1 MSKQGNA
8 TPSGLALQRGRF
20 SDGGG
25 SFTVRASSDQAPD
38 SFQVYTNTNPA
49 DIVLIVSGL
58 NSGNL
63 RATWGDDWRSLSE
76 EWKGWFKNQAF
87 LVFYNGPAPALGK
100 VRFCD
105 G

>member
-8 TPSGLALQRGRF
+8 TRSGPALERGSF
-20 SDGGG
+20 SGGG
-25 SFTVRASSDQAPD
+25 VFTVRASSVPAPD
-38 SFQVYTNTNPA
+38 SFQVYANADPA

-63 RATWGDDWRSLSE
+63 RATWGDDWRSLNE
-76 EWKGWFKNQAF
+76 EWKGWFKSQAF
-87 LVFYNGPAPALGK
+87 MTFYNGSTPAIGK